1 MSTQFIMGLEN
12 FSRDNGHPV
21 IATIGTFDGI
31 HLGHQEIIRR
41 LRDQSRET
49 GYTPLMV
56 TFHPHPRVLVSPE
69 HIPLLLTTI
78 EEKER
83 FVPHFLDGKVLV
95 LDFNDALKQLS
106 AEAFVKQILVD
117 AIGARKVIVGYD
129 HAFGRNRSG
138 NTAELVRLGGLYGFD
153 VEVVGPVLYK
163 DRPISSSR
171 IRATILNNEYP
182 EALKMLGHDY
192 AIYGVVE
199 RGIGLGRR
207 LGYPTANVRY
217 STRKLLPFEGVY
229 ACWVQVGSEEKN
241 GMMFIGKNHFNPQDR
256 VTVEANLFDFD
267 RDIYDEEI
275 VVYPTRYIRQNQIFH
290 STEKLIQ
297 QLHLDKQHV
306 LQITQKEKEN
316 VNEQRAQG

>member
-1 MSTQFIMGLEN
+1 MGLEN